1 MADQY
6 HIDSNIV
13 TTSDSIEPVAGLVVN
28 TTMTDSQSVISNV
41 TTGGVGAKGDK
52 GDTGATGL
60 KGDKG
65 DTGLTGAAGTNG
77 QGVPTGGTT
86 GQQLAKINGTDYNT
100 QWVNPVDISGKA
112 DTTTL
117 TAHTSNTSNPHSV
130 TKAQVGLSSV
140 PNTDFTSAVAAN
152 TAKIS
157 FDATS
162 SSRLANTSGTNTG
175 DQVVPAQFNPIA
187 GSNVTLTGTYPNVTF
202 NSSGGGTW
210 GSITGTLSSQT
221 DLNSALG
228 GKFDKIG
235 GAITATGS
243 ASGYV
248 DIRSGPTGNRSS
260 FSLTGNGSPNAGD
273 TMTFQMRNDIGD
285 VIAFVYDTSASTY
298 HNFLR
303 FDYLNDKVSFPHM
316 LPFSNLTY
324 DLGSSSA
331 YFSNTYTQKLYLNS
345 TASLDGSTAGV
356 AKLTGRLDIPV
367 TTSTDGQITQGGS
380 TILHTYTRGDGYFP
394 NLYLGKDSGNYT
406 SATTGATYLGTGNLA
421 LGFQCLRSVTT
432 GYYNIAL
439 GNAAGIY
446 LTTGFNNFLAG
457 HTAGNKLTTGS
468 NNFLMGR
475 ETGLELTTGSNN
487 VGIGLNVLRVITT
500 AGNNTAVGHTAGF
513 SATGSAN
520 IFLGY
525 QAGYNETG
533 SNKLYIANSSTST
546 PLIGGDF
553 SANTITTP
561 ASIEITDTAKGV
573 ILKSPDG
580 TRWRVTIDN
589 TGALTTASI

>member
-1 MADQY
+1 MGSYRLVKMLNPISITVNGTFTPKGAYNAGTSYSVGDQVDY
-6 HIDSNIV
+6 NG
-13 TTSDSIEPVAGLVVN
+13 TSYILYSAASAGTLPTDN
-28 TTMTDSQSVISNV
+28 TKW
-41 TTGGVGAKGDK
+41 GVLASKGDQ
-52 GDTGATGL
+52 GIQGIPGTPGTPGADGADGADGTNGTNGL
-60 KGDKG
+60 P
-65 DTGLTGAAGTNG
+65 GADGADGVDGTNG
-77 QGVPTGGTT
+77 QGVPVGGTA

-130 TKAQVGLSSV
+130 TKAQVGLGSV
-140 PNTDFTSAVAAN
+140 PDTDFTSAIAAKQD
-152 TAKIS
+152 T
-157 FDATS
+157 
-162 SSRLANTSGTNTG
+162 LVSGTNIKTINSTSILGSG
-175 DQVVPAQFNPIA
+175 DIVVAA
-187 GSNVTLTGTYPNVTF
+187 GSDPLKEDVANKSTTTTLGTSDTLYP
-202 NSSGGGTW
+202 
-210 GSITGTLSSQT
+210 SQKAVKT
-221 DLNSALG
+221 
-228 GKFDKIG
+228 
-235 GAITATGS
+235 
-243 ASGYV
+243 YV
-248 DIRSGPTGNRSS
+248 DTTTGAYVAK
-260 FSLTGNGSPNAGD
+260 AGD
-273 TMTFQMRNDIGD
+273 TMTGKLTISSGGTYINGD
-285 VIAFVYDTSASTY
+285 VDLRGATGGYLNVYDIVYGNGYYSEGHVYPTLNKVYNLGTSAKYWNNS
-298 HNFLR
+298 
-303 FDYLNDKVSFPHM
+303 
-316 LPFSNLTY
+316 
-324 DLGSSSA
+324 
-331 YFSNTYTQKLYLNS
+331 YTNRLYLNS

-406 SATTGATYLGTGNLA
+406 SATTGATYFGTGNLA
-421 LGFQCLRSVTT
+421 LGFQCLRSITT

-439 GNAAGIY
+439 GNSAGIY

-475 ETGLELTTGSNN
+475 ETGYELTTGSNN